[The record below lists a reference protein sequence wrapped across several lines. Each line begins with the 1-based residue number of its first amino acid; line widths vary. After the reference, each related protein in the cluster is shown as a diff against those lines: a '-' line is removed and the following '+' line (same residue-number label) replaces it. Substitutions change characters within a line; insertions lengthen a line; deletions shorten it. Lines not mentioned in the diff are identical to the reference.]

1 MPLAEESLLKRH
13 ALLARC
19 VACERGC
26 LQANR
31 CSGIYWNKKG
41 VRQTNKD
48 EEGERISGTQQV
60 PITILGLQPSSRPNL
75 PLSPPPHPI
84 CHTHRVHTN
93 LPTTTVSSP
102 PSDMSH
108 PQSTH
113 KSTKKRRPIRFVQV
127 LRVKDAAIST
137 STKASNRQTTPRQ
150 LTRANSLLL
159 NLYPCGLRSCCPA
172 HSSQRTVL
180 VRQSLIPLQKAS
192 FRCRSPSVL

>member
-1 MPLAEESLLKRH
+1 M
-13 ALLARC
+13 
-19 VACERGC
+19 
-26 LQANR
+26 R
-31 CSGIYWNKKG
+31 CSLVALRASVDACKRIAVVVSIGTRKACG
-41 VRQTNKD
+41 RQTRMRRERELVVHNKCPSQS
-48 EEGERISGTQQV
+48 SGH
-60 PITILGLQPSSRPNL
+60 N
-75 PLSPPPHPI
+75 H
-84 CHTHRVHTN
+84 HH
-93 LPTTTVSSP
+93 SP

-127 LRVKDAAIST
+127 LRLKEAAIST

>member
-60 PITILGLQPSSRPNL
+60 PITILGSQPSSRPNL

-93 LPTTTVSSP
+93 LP
-102 PSDMSH
+102 
-108 PQSTH
+108 
-113 KSTKKRRPIRFVQV
+113 KKRRPIRFVQV
-127 LRVKDAAIST
+127 LRVKEAAIST